1 MIPYPENEQAK
12 SAAINELMEKWGA
25 KIGPERFESDG
36 FYPHYFSQH
45 PRVLFIGREGYYM
58 KGRNYIEVFHRVY
71 SNSHFDEGADVSTDA
86 FHRKILRFAYCFKHN
101 FPEWKDVPYP
111 RDMKEK
117 FTPDGIS
124 FAFMNLSKIS
134 GDEYRTTNWNE
145 VRESIDL
152 SGDFNKQEIALLEPD
167 IIVTMNF
174 MDIDWARKSLFDA
187 CELVD
192 NCDRDISVYR
202 AEVNGRK
209 VWVFDT
215 WHFSAHYKREYEEF
229 YVPLRHAYHK
239 YVTGDLY
246 WDGKNATHATQ
257 HEVPDKYAF
266 ISEIAEKLAQ
276 QNKTMPAAELAA
288 MLNQKGF
295 KTMQGE
301 PYVVGGRGIYCV
313 ISYAY
318 FFFERIHE
326 DEKAAHIANAFTK
339 ADGKLA
345 WE

>member
-1 MIPYPENEQAK
+1 M
-12 SAAINELMEKWGA
+12 
-25 KIGPERFESDG
+25 
-36 FYPHYFSQH
+36 
-45 PRVLFIGREGYYM
+45 
-58 KGRNYIEVFHRVY
+58 
-71 SNSHFDEGADVSTDA
+71 
-86 FHRKILRFAYCFKHN
+86 
-101 FPEWKDVPYP
+101 
-111 RDMKEK
+111 
-117 FTPDGIS
+117 
-124 FAFMNLSKIS
+124 
-134 GDEYRTTNWNE
+134 
-145 VRESIDL
+145 
-152 SGDFNKQEIALLEPD
+152 
-167 IIVTMNF
+167 
-174 MDIDWARKSLFDA
+174 
-187 CELVD
+187 
-192 NCDRDISVYR
+192 
-202 AEVNGRK
+202 
-209 VWVFDT
+209 
-215 WHFSAHYKREYEEF
+215 
-229 YVPLRHAYHK
+229 
-239 YVTGDLY
+239 TGDLY

-295 KTMQGE
+295 KTMQGD